1 MVRRRSLYLVAIG
14 ALCGLTACRIG
25 DILRSDAQERAFRE
39 RYVDRP
45 FYTAMVLR
53 PYPYQSGYLIDL
65 SERFAEEEY
74 ATPHAPFTVP
84 LGTPLTITGLDRKF
98 ILAHVEGYS
107 EPFRILVVTSRG
119 NLDEVAQELTPLLAT
134 EPPLPTVREEMRAFV
149 AQQQITRGM
158 SQREI
163 YMSWGQPDK
172 KLVLPSS
179 ASVLEEWIYFD
190 RRIHLYL
197 ENGYITNWQQM

>member
-1 MVRRRSLYLVAIG
+1 VALG
-14 ALCGLTACRIG
+14 VVWGLTACHIG
-25 DILRSDAQERAFRE
+25 DLLRNDAQERAFRE

-53 PYPYQSGYLIDL
+53 PYPYQSGYLVDL

-74 ATPHAPFTVP
+74 ATPHTSFTVP
-84 LGTPLTITGLDRKF
+84 LGTPLTITGIDGKY
-98 ILAHVEGYS
+98 ILAHVEGYE
-107 EPFRILVVTSRG
+107 EPFRILMVTKQGS
-119 NLDEVAQELTPLLAT
+119 LDEVAQGLTPLLAT
-134 EPPLPTVREEMRAFV
+134 EPPLPTVRPEMRDFV
-149 AQQQITRGM
+149 AQQQIVRGM

-197 ENGYITNWQQM
+197 EIGYITNWQQM